1 MMNSELGHGH
11 QRYSDDSNLLSN
23 ITENM
28 CIKAVGQPA
37 ASEGRPIEACRV
49 IHNRRLM
56 VHISRTKRYRAP
68 DGLWRCG
75 ENIVYSKIVPELLSA
90 LTLLVGRQKG
100 IWPVKNLSG
109 EVLA

>member
-1 MMNSELGHGH
+1 MMNNELGHGH

-56 VHISRTKRYRAP
+56 VHAAEPNLSE
-68 DGLWRCG
+68 LQMVCG
-75 ENIVYSKIVPELLSA
+75 ENIVYSKIVPEFFLLS
-90 LTLLVGRQKG
+90 
-100 IWPVKNLSG
+100 
-109 EVLA
+109 VL